1 MQRKLLPLA
10 ALVALV
16 MLVLFSGV
24 AAAETIDTTQLSSII
39 DAIET
44 FLDTIENIFEFETT
58 NNI

>member
-24 AAAETIDTTQLSSII
+24 AAAETIDMTQLSSII